1 VSGGRKTANEIRLH
15 GSREQCT
22 VHGQALGYAR
32 VLSLGGQVGELGRLR
47 DAPVVDV
54 VARVDER
61 TGSAGVL
68 SQDLVRLRLG
78 LRLRGRDRG

>member
-1 VSGGRKTANEIRLH
+1 MNETRILH

-32 VLSLGGQVGELGRLR
+32 VLPLGGQVGELGRLR

-61 TGSAGVL
+61 ARSAGVL

-78 LRLRGRDRG
+78 LKLRGRDRG